1 MFFFT
6 GFNEVNAPSQTA
18 SFANIVKK
26 YILVGYNKFHYINC
40 YAYVIYVIF
49 KLSSVTSY
57 RPTVYQPYITHHIL
71 LAIKISISID
81 P

>member
-26 YILVGYNKFHYINC
+26 KNLVGYNKFHYINC

-49 KLSSVTSY
+49 KLSSVTS
-57 RPTVYQPYITHHIL
+57 
-71 LAIKISISID
+71 
-81 P
+81 